1 MPPMEIVR
9 QSGEPQTNGDIESEV
24 KSPEESPQHVNSD
37 SNALLDLLVDF
48 GGTTTTP
55 QPVSTTTTTS
65 NKVDLLDLFN
75 EMDNIDTPALQS
87 LPVTDSTNLGLIVEN
102 NNGSLPLVINQNSN
116 FIGGDLLSNTKAVN
130 EKDVPII
137 TAYDKDGLN
146 MCFSLDK
153 VPDSNTLTINA
164 VATNQTLSTMTDFL
178 FQAAVPKT
186 FQLQMMSPSGTIM
199 GPNGQITQVLRVT
212 NPNKSTLKM
221 RIRLSYTIDGN
232 PVQVQTEVNNFPT
245 EIWD

>member
-1 MPPMEIVR
+1 
-9 QSGEPQTNGDIESEV
+9 
-24 KSPEESPQHVNSD
+24 
-37 SNALLDLLVDF
+37 LLDLLVDF

-130 EKDVPII
+130 GKRQSHESVFYVIVFSFK
-137 TAYDKDGLN
+137 KK
-146 MCFSLDK
+146 MCL
-153 VPDSNTLTINA
+153 
-164 VATNQTLSTMTDFL
+164 
-178 FQAAVPKT
+178 
-186 FQLQMMSPSGTIM
+186 
-199 GPNGQITQVLRVT
+199 
-212 NPNKSTLKM
+212 
-221 RIRLSYTIDGN
+221 
-232 PVQVQTEVNNFPT
+232 
-245 EIWD
+245 